1 MTKKERLMAV
11 LNHQQPDHIPV
22 GFWFHFPGE
31 DGIGEKCVKAHLD
44 YYRETDIDFVK
55 ATPYNSPRLPSS
67 HISAQIMT
75 I

>member
-31 DGIGEKCVKAHLD
+31 DGIGEKCVKAHL
-44 YYRETDIDFVK
+44 
-55 ATPYNSPRLPSS
+55 S
-67 HISAQIMT
+67 
-75 I
+75 